1 MEKGLQRDYYCSFG
15 SLEAYT
21 PSCESPSWLF
31 FPLLFLG
38 SGHSCFPFLLPS
50 SPDSVSHFFKVFLP
64 VATEHNP
71 LEKEMAPHS
80 SILAWEIPW
89 IEEPGG
95 LQAMGW
101 QRVAHNSVTKQQ
113 QHPKSRILLLLCSH
127 SFSPTSLVI
136 LCSPVLLILASYGGL
151 LELHHLRLHTR
162 SIES

>member
-1 MEKGLQRDYYCSFG
+1 MVKRLPAMWETQVQ
-15 SLEAYT
+15 SLGGED
-21 PSCESPSWLF
+21 L
-31 FPLLFLG
+31 
-38 SGHSCFPFLLPS
+38 
-50 SPDSVSHFFKVFLP
+50 
-64 VATEHNP
+64 
-71 LEKEMAPHS
+71 LEKEIATHS